1 MAAAK
6 NEVKTTKSFLSSD
19 FQYFH
24 CVDRKIMDIAQHDPD
39 FNEIYMFLSGDIT
52 YQLEGRIYKLKP
64 GDILLIRGNDMHKVS
79 VKNGKP
85 YERIML
91 MVKPKYLLNNS
102 SEKSNLGMCFE
113 SSKIIGSNLIRSN
126 PKQLKEMRDILRKFE
141 ESCNSSSYG
150 SNIIRDISVVD
161 FILHVNRAFIEAKS
175 GADSKDI
182 VFRDIISNIVDYIN
196 DNLEAPLGLETI
208 SKKFFISKY
217 HLAREFKKYTGFTLH
232 KFVLQK
238 RLILAKS
245 LLNEN
250 TNINYICGMCGF
262 NDYSNFIRAFK
273 SAFGLPPKKYIES
286 TRQSSGSVSK

>member
-1 MAAAK
+1 MKENMSDAK
-6 NEVKTTKSFLSSD
+6 TRKSFLTSD

-24 CVDRKIMDIAQHDPD
+24 CMDRKVMEIAEHDPD

-64 GDILLIRGNDMHKVS
+64 GDILLIRGNDLHKVS
-79 VKNGKP
+79 VKNGNP
-85 YERIML
+85 YERIIL
-91 MVKPKYLLNNS
+91 MVKPKYLQKNS

-113 SSKIIGSNLIRSN
+113 ANKMEGSTLIRST
-126 PKQLKEMRDILRKFE
+126 PKQLKEMRDILKKFE
-141 ESCNSSSYG
+141 KSCESSSYG

-161 FILHVNRAFIEAKS
+161 YILHVNRAFLDSKS
-175 GADSKDI
+175 EPNSKDI
-182 VFRDIISNIVDYIN
+182 VFREIISNIVDYIN
-196 DNLEAPLGLETI
+196 DNLDAPLGLETI

-245 LLNEN
+245 LLNES

-286 TRQSSGSVSK
+286 CQKTETK